1 MKILVSLP
9 KKGIYHCAG
18 DQVMSWYE
26 FAKKIV
32 KENNYSNK
40 IVPIKSNTSRV
51 NRPTYS
57 PLKNS
62 EM

>member
-1 MKILVSLP
+1 MIEMKL
-9 KKGIYHCAG
+9 G

-40 IVPIKSNTSRV
+40 IVPIKSNTAGV
-51 NRPTYS
+51 VRPTYS
-57 PLKNS
+57 PLKNTGL
-62 EM
+62 